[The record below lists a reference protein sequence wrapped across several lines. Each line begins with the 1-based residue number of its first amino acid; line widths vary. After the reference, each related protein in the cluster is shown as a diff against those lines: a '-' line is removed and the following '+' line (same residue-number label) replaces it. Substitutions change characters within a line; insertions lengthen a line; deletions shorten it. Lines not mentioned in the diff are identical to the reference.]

1 MPSFVDGVWLERAV
15 QSILRT
21 VKRGGAAPSAG
32 GASAPAPPQRYEL
45 NPFNIDGALRYAA
58 IIELLAGR
66 FNAGVEILEVGS
78 GAGGITEFLRFPVT
92 GLDSAFDRTE
102 LNATPY
108 LRRVQG
114 LAQAMPFDDASFDV
128 VVCAEV
134 LEHIPQVHREAALG
148 EMLRVLRP
156 GGRMI
161 VTFPADA
168 TARECDLRLN
178 EAYRDRYGSD
188 HPWVIEHIQEGVP
201 STEETRALLDRLAG
215 PEATV
220 AVHRHM
226 NREAWL
232 FQQLVYSARRW
243 FGLTLPLG
251 LQSRLGVRAVF
262 SVLRRRNGEPA
273 YRTMLVADLPATSAA
288 SLR

>member
-15 QSILRT
+15 QLALRT
-21 VKRGGAAPSAG
+21 VKRAAPAAG
-32 GASAPAPPQRYEL
+32 SGTVAPPQRFDL

-58 IIELLAGR
+58 IIDLLADR
-66 FNAGVEILEVGS
+66 FHAGVDVLEVGS

-114 LAQAMPFDDASFDV
+114 QAQAMPFESGSFNV
-128 VVCAEV
+128 VVAAEV
-134 LEHIPQVHREAALG
+134 LEHIPASDREAALG

-161 VTFPADA
+161 VTFPADE

-178 EAYRDRYGSD
+178 AAYRDRYGSD

-201 STEETRALLDRLAG
+201 STDEMRALLERLAG

-220 AVHRHM
+220 SVHRHM
-226 NREAWL
+226 NRDAWL
-232 FQQLVYSARRW
+232 FQQLIYSARRW
-243 FGLTLPLG
+243 FALTLPLG

-262 SVLRRRNGEPA
+262 RVLRGRNGEPA
-273 YRTMLVADLPATSAA
+273 YRTMLVADRATSAPIP
-288 SLR
+288 R